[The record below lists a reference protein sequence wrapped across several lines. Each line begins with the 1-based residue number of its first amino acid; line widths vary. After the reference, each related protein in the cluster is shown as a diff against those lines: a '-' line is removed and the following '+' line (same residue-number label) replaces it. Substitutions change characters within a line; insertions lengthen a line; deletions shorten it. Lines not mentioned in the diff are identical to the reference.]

1 MPMTKIAISLPEEVA
16 AEVETIARER
26 GESRSR
32 FIATV
37 LRMALR
43 ARRGEEI
50 TRRLNALFA
59 DDAVVVE
66 QRRLTREMET
76 AGTDWSDERW

>member
-1 MPMTKIAISLPEEVA
+1 MSMTKIAISLPEEVA
-16 AEVETIARER
+16 TGVAMAARER
-26 GESRSR
+26 GESRSSFVAR
-32 FIATV
+32 I

-50 TRRLNALFA
+50 TKRLNALFA
-59 DDAVVVE
+59 HPDLIAE
-66 QRRLTREMET
+66 QRRVARELDL